1 MKKVEHPKMML
12 VVRRAQVRLLRIV
25 LKLGRTAS
33 EILSDFQIFITESA
47 LPIPIRLK
55 IIVQF
60 T

>member
-1 MKKVEHPKMML
+1 MEQPKMML

-33 EILSDFQIFITESA
+33 EILSDSQILTTESD